1 MFLLV
6 LVLLATALGL
16 RRGSLAHLADVS
28 VRGLWVPLTAFTA
41 QSLLVHFPVVSPST
55 SAMLG
60 PLVIVVTYAA
70 VIVFLAVNRL
80 QPGVKLAALGA
91 CLNLAVML
99 ANGGYMPVTL
109 AALERSGHLDRRV
122 VRDNG
127 VYVSG
132 SKDVVLEDSEIRLG
146 FLADALS
153 LPRPIPLAASFS
165 LGDVFIA
172 AGASTFAY
180 KTVSR
185 PRARTGVV
193 SPRVGGIARGGSGG
207 FQGRGDRW
215 RYPMLEERMHRL
227 IGRALTDPRFRE
239 RLLRSPAEA
248 IRDLPLT
255 RSERSLVASLRAASL
270 EEFSRKLDEKLRQG
284 EAQELVT
291 QRLLPL

>member
-6 LVLLATALGL
+6 LVLLAMALGL
-16 RRGSLAHLADVS
+16 RRGSLAHLADVP

-41 QSLLVHFPVVSPST
+41 QAVLVHFPVVSPST
-55 SAMLG
+55 SATVG
-60 PLVIVVTYAA
+60 PLVIAVTYAA
-70 VIVFLAVNRL
+70 VVVFLAVNRL

-109 AALERSGHLDRRV
+109 AALERSGHLDRRE
-122 VRDNG
+122 VRGDG
-127 VYVSG
+127 VYVYG

-165 LGDVFIA
+165 FGDLLIA
-172 AGASTFAY
+172 AGVSIFAY
-180 KTVSR
+180 TAVSR
-185 PRARTGVV
+185 PRARTGAI
-193 SPRVGGIARGGSGG
+193 SPREGGTDRGGSGG

-215 RYPMLEERMHRL
+215 RNPMLEERMHRL

-284 EAQELVT
+284 EAQERVT
-291 QRLLPL
+291 QKLLL